1 MEKLGSLESHVLH
14 SSMPRKKLPFLKSW
28 RWETCIYIEKQKEQT
43 FLGLKKREK
52 CYHSLAKI
60 LYVFVCYKF
69 EAGTY
74 VQREEKNR
82 ETKKL
87 RCFLSWLLLGYLPQL
102 DIMADQLLQLSV
114 LQPPVVKNSMTTLFS
129 NISYYIDEFLTMLHS
144 SRLVGTEHG
153 VPLSL
158 EAYPFLGGD
167 FKSPSNQSR
176 SPTPDTLGVRALHNH
191 VQGWLRVS
199 VTKLANQVGLTVVL
213 NYTIRRP

>member
-1 MEKLGSLESHVLH
+1 
-14 SSMPRKKLPFLKSW
+14 
-28 RWETCIYIEKQKEQT
+28 
-43 FLGLKKREK
+43 
-52 CYHSLAKI
+52 
-60 LYVFVCYKF
+60 
-69 EAGTY
+69 
-74 VQREEKNR
+74 
-82 ETKKL
+82 
-87 RCFLSWLLLGYLPQL
+87 
-102 DIMADQLLQLSV
+102 MADQLLQLSV
-114 LQPPVVKNSMTTLFS
+114 LQPLVVKNSMTTLFS
-129 NISYYIDEFLTMLHS
+129 NIPCYIDEFLTMLHS

-199 VTKLANQVGLTVVL
+199 VTKLANRVGLTAVL